1 MTKGKMPPQL
11 VEYFKNRNAKNDDGS
26 KMDDK
31 GKRRAAL
38 EAAKKYKRS
47 KKEKEEDDDDDDSND
62 DKSRGRGRGRG
73 RGRSFDDQKD
83 DD

>member
-1 MTKGKMPPQL
+1 MAKGKMPPQL

-47 KKEKEEDDDDDDSND
+47 KKDKEDDDD
-62 DKSRGRGRGRG
+62 KGRGRG
-73 RGRSFDDQKD
+73 RGRSSDDEKD

>member
-11 VEYFKNRNAKNDDGS
+11 VEYFKNKNAKNEDGS

-47 KKEKEEDDDDDDSND
+47 KKRKEEDDTD
-62 DKSRGRGRGRG
+62 DKGRGRG
-73 RGRSFDDQKD
+73 RGRSSDDKND

>member
-1 MTKGKMPPQL
+1 MAKGKMPPQL

-47 KKEKEEDDDDDDSND
+47 KKDKEEDDTD
-62 DKSRGRGRGRG
+62 DKDRGRG
-73 RGRSFDDQKD
+73 RGRSSDDEKD

>member
-1 MTKGKMPPQL
+1 MSKGKMPPQL

-47 KKEKEEDDDDDDSND
+47 KKDKEDDDD
-62 DKSRGRGRGRG
+62 KGRGRG
-73 RGRSFDDQKD
+73 RGRSSDDEKD

>member
-1 MTKGKMPPQL
+1 MPPQL

-47 KKEKEEDDDDDDSND
+47 KKDKEEDDTD
-62 DKSRGRGRGRG
+62 DKDRGRG
-73 RGRSFDDQKD
+73 RGRSSDDEKD
-83 DD
+83 DDWLEIR

>member
-1 MTKGKMPPQL
+1 MAKGKMPPQL

-47 KKEKEEDDDDDDSND
+47 KKEKEDDDDDTND
-62 DKSRGRGRGRG
+62 DKGRGRG
-73 RGRSFDDQKD
+73 RGRSSDDQKD

>member
-1 MTKGKMPPQL
+1 MAKGKMPPQL

-47 KKEKEEDDDDDDSND
+47 KKEKEDDDDDDTND
-62 DKSRGRGRGRG
+62 DKGRGRG
-73 RGRSFDDQKD
+73 RGRSSDDQKD